1 MAEKKEMKSLKEL
14 ISLRGKRAMVTGAA
28 AGIGRAIAYRLA
40 EAGASL
46 ELVDINQKEMEM
58 VKKELSRFGV
68 DINIHRVDLSRK
80 EEIVNLWENVGDNV
94 DILINNAG
102 IYLFKD
108 FLEVNDEF
116 LQKNLEVNLKSVF
129 WMCQE
134 MIRRRGK
141 RGGVILN
148 VASIEAVL
156 PFAKSLVHYDVSKMG
171 VIALTRALAREYGKM
186 GFRVNAIIPGGIETP
201 GVKKLKHEA
210 AMKLNIDLI
219 KTGIYFNS
227 RLPLGRF
234 GDPDEVARMA
244 IVLVSDLSSYMT
256 GAMVAVDGGFLST

>member
-1 MAEKKEMKSLKEL
+1 MPKKKELKPLNEL
-14 ISLRGKRAMVTGAA
+14 ISLSGKRAMVTGAA
-28 AGIGRAIAYRLA
+28 AGIGKAIAYRLA

-46 ELVDINQKEMEM
+46 ELVDINAREM
-58 VKKELSRFGV
+58 KKLQKELSDFGAE
-68 DINIHRVDLSRK
+68 IHIHKVDLSRR
-80 EEIVNLWENVGDNV
+80 EEIAALWENVGDDV

-108 FLEVNDEF
+108 FVEVDDEF
-116 LQKNLEVNLKSVF
+116 FQKILEVNLKSVF

-156 PFAKSLVHYDVSKMG
+156 PFAKGLVHYDVSKMG
-171 VIALTRALAREYGKM
+171 VIALTRALAREYGKR
-186 GFRVNAIIPGGIETP
+186 GFRVNAIIPGGIKTP
-201 GVKKLKHEA
+201 GVKKLEREA
-210 AMKLNIDLI
+210 AMKINVDLI
-219 KTGIYFNS
+219 KTAMNFRS

-234 GDPDEVARMA
+234 GDPDEVARIA
-244 IVLVSDLSSYMT
+244 LVLVSDMASYMT
-256 GAMVAVDGGFLST
+256 GAMIAVDGGFLSS